1 MILSQK
7 KKKEK
12 KKKQKQKPKK
22 LCKNFQNLQ
31 KTNSFL
37 LKLQANNHQNKSKA
51 KRETNH
57 SLFSDES
64 I

>member
-1 MILSQK
+1 MILCQKKKQK
-7 KKKEK
+7 KKKPETKTK
-12 KKKQKQKPKK
+12 KF
-22 LCKNFQNLQ
+22 CKIFENFQ

-37 LKLQANNHQNKSKA
+37 LKLQAANHQNKSKA